1 MHGSFSE
8 DGFLVIKNAIGNEL
22 LSEIHLEI
30 SSYFSKSDRNE
41 ASYEPE
47 KSYEVFCK
55 KAASSS
61 LPEFEFQRPI
71 WDWLSYK
78 GLVEKLLLEPN
89 LYDAIVDLIGK
100 DLSYLDAPS
109 LNLNLPSKD
118 SPHKNYLFKDWH
130 QEVWSGASIS
140 SIQVWTP
147 LLQKDNIQGQI
158 ELMLQS
164 HKWGHIPH
172 RNRVP
177 TELPGEFKTLTTDLQ
192 CGDVIVFSTLMLHR
206 SVVADY
212 PRLSM
217 TAQIR
222 NFKRKSD
229 SFQNENTNWKIFSYS
244 ELTKIER
251 ILGNH
256 YLSPFRVIDV
266 NTDYLSNHFR
276 RK

>member
-8 DGFLVIKNAIGNEL
+8 DGFLVIRNAIGNEL
-22 LSEIHLEI
+22 LGEIYLEI
-30 SSYFSKSDRNE
+30 FNCLSGPAHSE
-41 ASYEPE
+41 ASYAPDDI
-47 KSYEVFCK
+47 YELFCK
-55 KAASSS
+55 KATNLSVS
-61 LPEFEFQRPI
+61 EFEFQRPI

-78 GLVEKLLLEPN
+78 GLVEKLLKEPK
-89 LYDAIVDLIGK
+89 LYDVFSSLMGK

-140 SIQVWTP
+140 NLQIWTP
-147 LLQKDNIQGQI
+147 LLQKDNFQGQI
-158 ELMLQS
+158 ELMHQS

-177 TELPGEFKTLTTDLQ
+177 TELPEEFETLKTDLHS
-192 CGDVIVFSTLMLHR
+192 GDVIVFSTLMLHR
-206 SVVADY
+206 SVAANH
-212 PRLSM
+212 PRLSL

-229 SFQNENTNWKIFSYS
+229 SFQNENINWKIFSYS

-256 YLSPFRVIDV
+256 YLSPFRVVDV
-266 NTDYLSNHFR
+266 NTDYLSNDS
-276 RK
+276 

>member
-8 DGFLVIKNAIGNEL
+8 DGFLVIRNAIGDEL
-22 LSEIHLEI
+22 LGEIYLEI
-30 SSYFSKSDRNE
+30 FNCLSGPAHSE
-41 ASYEPE
+41 ASYTPDDI
-47 KSYEVFCK
+47 YELFCK
-55 KAASSS
+55 KATNLSVS
-61 LPEFEFQRPI
+61 EFEFQRPI

-78 GLVEKLLLEPN
+78 GLVEKLLKEPK
-89 LYDAIVDLIGK
+89 LYDVFSSLMGK

-140 SIQVWTP
+140 NLQIWTP
-147 LLQKDNIQGQI
+147 LLQQDNVQGQI
-158 ELMLQS
+158 ELMHQS

-177 TELPGEFKTLTTDLQ
+177 TELPEEFETLKTDLHS
-192 CGDVIVFSTLMLHR
+192 GDVIVFSTLMLHR
-206 SVVADY
+206 SVAANH
-212 PRLSM
+212 PRLSL

-229 SFQNENTNWKIFSYS
+229 SFQNENINWKIFSYS

-256 YLSPFRVIDV
+256 YLSPFRVVDV
-266 NTDYLSNHFR
+266 NTDYLSNDS
-276 RK
+276 

>member
-1 MHGSFSE
+1 MYGSFSE
-8 DGFLVIKNAIGNEL
+8 DGFLVIRNAIGSEL
-22 LSEIHLEI
+22 LLEI
-30 SSYFSKSDRNE
+30 YREIFNLLSGPAHSETSCTPEDI
-41 ASYEPE
+41 YEL
-47 KSYEVFCK
+47 FCK
-55 KAASSS
+55 KVAKLSVS
-61 LPEFEFQRPI
+61 EFEFQRPI
-71 WDWLSYK
+71 WDWLSYR
-78 GLVEKLLLEPN
+78 GLVEKLLKEPK
-89 LYDAIVDLIGK
+89 LYDVFAGLMGK

-109 LNLNLPSKD
+109 LNLNLPSKN

-140 SIQVWTP
+140 NLQIWTP
-147 LLQKDNIQGQI
+147 LLQKGNFQGQI

-177 TELPGEFKTLTTDLQ
+177 TELPDEFETLKTDLHT
-192 CGDVIVFSTLMLHR
+192 GDVIVFSTLMLHR
-206 SVVADY
+206 SVAANH
-212 PRLSM
+212 PRLSL

-256 YLSPFRVIDV
+256 YLSPFRVVDV
-266 NTDYLSNHFR
+266 NTDYLSNDS
-276 RK
+276 

>member
-1 MHGSFSE
+1 MNGSFSE
-8 DGFLVIKNAIGNEL
+8 DGFLVVRNAIGNEL

-30 SSYFSKSDRNE
+30 SNYLTKSDQRV
-41 ASYEPE
+41 ASDKPG
-47 KSYEVFCK
+47 KIYEVFCE
-55 KAASSS
+55 KAASLSV
-61 LPEFEFQRPI
+61 PEFEFQQPI

-89 LYDAIVDLIGK
+89 IHDVIVDLIGK

-118 SPHKNYLFKDWH
+118 SPNKNYLFKDWH

-158 ELMLQS
+158 ELMLES

-177 TELPGEFKTLTTDLQ
+177 TELPDEFKTLKTDLQ

-206 SVVADY
+206 SVAADY
-212 PRLSM
+212 PRLSL

-229 SFQNENTNWKIFSYS
+229 SFQNENTNWKILSYS

-266 NTDYLSNHFR
+266 DTDYLANNSR

>member
-8 DGFLVIKNAIGNEL
+8 DGFLVRNAIGNEL
-22 LSEIHLEI
+22 LSEIYLEI
-30 SSYFSKSDRNE
+30 FNCPPWRTAKPLTHPTTSTNFCKSDQLIRIGIRI
-41 ASYEPE
+41 P
-47 KSYEVFCK
+47 
-55 KAASSS
+55 AADM
-61 LPEFEFQRPI
+61 
-71 WDWLSYK
+71 DWLSYK
-78 GLVEKLLLEPN
+78 GLVEKLLKEPK
-89 LYDAIVDLIGK
+89 LYDVFSSLMGK

-140 SIQVWTP
+140 NLQIWTP
-147 LLQKDNIQGQI
+147 LLQKDNVQGQI
-158 ELMLQS
+158 ELMHQS

-177 TELPGEFKTLTTDLQ
+177 TELPEEFDTENDLHS
-192 CGDVIVFSTLMLHR
+192 GDVVVFSTLMLHR
-206 SVVADY
+206 SVAANH
-212 PRLSM
+212 PRLSL

-256 YLSPFRVIDV
+256 YLSPFRVVDV
-266 NTDYLSNHFR
+266 NTDYLSNES
-276 RK
+276 